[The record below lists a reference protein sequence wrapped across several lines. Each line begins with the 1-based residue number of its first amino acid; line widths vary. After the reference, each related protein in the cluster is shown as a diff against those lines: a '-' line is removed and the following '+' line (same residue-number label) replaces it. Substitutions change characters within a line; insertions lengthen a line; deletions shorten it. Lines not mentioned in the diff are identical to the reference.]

1 MRLQVAPHRRDR
13 RLALGRLRTRRGPRA
28 VEDREQ
34 LLGRALREL
43 QGPGDAV
50 HEVVLAEAL
59 DGSVRPDPALDL
71 SAIRVSASV
80 QGSRE
85 DGRGVGESCE
95 DDGADGVD
103 GAFRLGEDAARR
115 PLPEGRREVLFESG
129 EAFSLDAGDVVFAC
143 EADGSEESVE
153 RDRAFVVEAGITRPS
168 A

>member
-1 MRLQVAPHRRDR
+1 M
-13 RLALGRLRTRRGPRA
+13 
-28 VEDREQ
+28 
-34 LLGRALREL
+34 REL
-43 QGPGDAV
+43 QGSGDAA

-59 DGSVRPDPALDL
+59 DGPVRPDPALDL

-115 PLPEGRREVLFESG
+115 PLPEGRREVLFESCD
-129 EAFSLDAGDVVFAC
+129 AFLLDARDVVFVR
-143 EADGSEESVE
+143 EADGGEELVE
-153 RDRAFVVEAGITRPS
+153 RDRAFVIEAKL
-168 A
+168 